1 MGKDGKMKIGIF
13 YLDGVKIKKTA
24 EELANFFR
32 KRNIKVFI
40 NEKLRS
46 AKPDKD
52 SVIISL
58 GGDGTFLKASHLGI
72 EMNVPVLGIN
82 LGNLG
87 FLTDVEARDVFNATD
102 ELLKG
107 NFFIEKR
114 AVLKGLKLGEGGKE
128 DTFFAVNDFVL
139 VRSIRERM
147 MFAEIFVN
155 GMRAGKFRSD
165 GIVIATPTG
174 STAYALSLGAPII
187 TPSASVYELVF
198 IAPHKLSARPII
210 FSGEDHLSLRI
221 LSKEP
226 VSFQR
231 DGEEIFKLKMF
242 DRVTFEKANRE
253 LRVVHLKKKNF
264 FDVLNKKFGWGE

>member
-1 MGKDGKMKIGIF
+1 MKIGIF
-13 YLDGVKIKKTA
+13 YLDGVEIKERA
-24 EELANFFR
+24 EKLTNFFR
-32 KRNIKVFI
+32 KRNIKVFL
-40 NEKLRS
+40 NEELRS
-46 AKPDKD
+46 TKPDKD
-52 SVIISL
+52 TVIVSL

-72 EMNVPVLGIN
+72 EMDVPVFGIN

-87 FLTDVEARDVFNATD
+87 FLTDVEAKDVFNAVE

-107 NFFIEKR
+107 DFFIEKR
-114 AVLKGLKLGEGGKE
+114 AVLKGLRFGEGGKE

-139 VRSIRERM
+139 MRSIRERM

-155 GMRAGKFRSD
+155 GIRAGKFRSD

-198 IAPHKLSARPII
+198 IAPHKLSARPVI

-226 VSFQR
+226 ISFQR
-231 DGEEIFKLKMF
+231 DGEEVLKLKMF
-242 DRVTFEKANRE
+242 DRVTFEKAKRE
-253 LRVVHLKKKNF
+253 LCVVHLKKKNF

>member
-1 MGKDGKMKIGIF
+1 MKIGIF
-13 YLDGVKIKKTA
+13 YLDGVEIKETA
-24 EELANFFR
+24 DELANFFR

-52 SVIISL
+52 TVIISL

-72 EMNVPVLGIN
+72 ETGVPVLGIN

-87 FLTDVEARDVFNATD
+87 FLTDVEARDVFSAAE

-107 NFFIEKR
+107 DFFIEKR
-114 AVLKGLKLGEGGKE
+114 AILKGLSLGEGRKE

-147 MFAEIFVN
+147 MFAEVFVN

-187 TPSASVYELVF
+187 TPSALVYELVF
-198 IAPHKLSARPII
+198 IAPHKLSARPVI
-210 FSGEDHLSLRI
+210 FSGEDQLSLRI

-226 VSFQR
+226 ISFQR
-231 DGEEIFKLKMF
+231 DGEEVLKLKMF
-242 DRVTFEKANRE
+242 DRVVFEKADCE
-253 LRVVHLKKKNF
+253 LCIVHLKKKNF
-264 FDVLNKKFGWGE
+264 FNVLNKKFGWGE